1 MLEMGWVGGWV
12 EGRGTNQKQ
21 EQVLLIWSK
30 CLNGWTR
37 SYILSGLV
45 CAIYMS
51 LQYLPE
57 C

>member
-12 EGRGTNQKQ
+12 EGRWTNQKQ